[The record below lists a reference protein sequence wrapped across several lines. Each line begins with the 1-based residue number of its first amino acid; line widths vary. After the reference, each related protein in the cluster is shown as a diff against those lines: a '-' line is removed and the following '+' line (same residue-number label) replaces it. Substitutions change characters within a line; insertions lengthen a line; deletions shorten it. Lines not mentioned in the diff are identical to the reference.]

1 MGMRGM
7 RALRLVLA
15 VVIAVL
21 VLRAVPAYSSHGGV
35 MIPAL
40 AIDPLTPTTLYAGT
54 YGGGVFKSTD
64 GGASWSA
71 SGLTNIYTSV
81 TAVAIDP
88 VTPTTLYAGSIYWP
102 GVFKSTDGGA
112 SWNAT
117 GLTRGVLSLAIDPLT
132 PTTLYAGDDAS
143 GVFKSMD
150 GGANW
155 SSALLFY
162 YGLCGPCGAV
172 GALTIDPLIQTTL
185 FGVTGVSTAYDYD
198 GSLFYTASGRV
209 FKSTDGGTG
218 WGMSTWLDDDES
230 VQTLAIEPRTDPQT
244 PVTVYAG
251 ATLRVVNFIFMSRRP
266 PRSTL
271 FPYTTLFRSIDPL
284 NPTTLYGGTN
294 SGGVFKS
301 TDGGASWNAIGLT
314 GVGGVLTLAIDP
326 LTPTTLYAGTGISG
340 VHKSTN
346 GGLSWSPTGLITWP
360 HNISSVSVNPTSVF
374 GGSLSTGTV
383 TLSAPAPAGGA
394 VVALSADPSNVATVP
409 PSVTVA
415 PGAASADFTVST
427 SLVTGSIAVTISAL
441 YGGASSSAVLTVTLP
456 SLSSLSLNPPSVT
469 GGSASRGAGTL
480 SAAPRA
486 AGAVVAL
493 LSTTPVVATVPA
505 SVTVPAGA
513 TGANFTVSTT
523 AVTASTSVTIWAA
536 NSSTVLTVTLPSL
549 SSLSLNPPSVTGGAA
564 SIGTVTL
571 SAPASAGD
579 AVVALASSNTAGGT
593 VPTSGTVATG
603 ATGATFTGST
613 NSLPASASAVATV
626 SATYTRL

>member
-1 MGMRGM
+1 MRGM
-7 RALRLVLA
+7 RALWLVLA
-15 VVIAVL
+15 VVIAVV
-21 VLRAVPAYSSHGGV
+21 VLRAVPAYSSHSGV

-40 AIDPLTPTTLYAGT
+40 AIDPLNPAPLYAGT

-64 GGASWSA
+64 GGVSWSA
-71 SGLTNIYTSV
+71 SGPTNIYTSV
-81 TAVAIDP
+81 TALAIDA

-117 GLTRGVLSLAIDPLT
+117 ELARGVLSLAIDPLT

-162 YGLCGPCGAV
+162 YGLCGPCGGV
-172 GALTIDPLIQTTL
+172 GALTIDPLRQTTL
-185 FGVTGVSTAYDYD
+185 FGGTGVITAYDYD
-198 GSLFYTASGRV
+198 GSFLYTASGRV

-251 ATLRVVNFIFMSRRP
+251 TTLRV
-266 PRSTL
+266 L
-271 FPYTTLFRSIDPL
+271 
-284 NPTTLYGGTN
+284 
-294 SGGVFKS
+294 
-301 TDGGASWNAIGLT
+301 
-314 GVGGVLTLAIDP
+314 
-326 LTPTTLYAGTGISG
+326 
-340 VHKSTN
+340 KSTN

-441 YGGASSSAVLTVTLP
+441 YGGASSSAVLTLTLA

-469 GGSASRGAGTL
+469 GGAASIGTVTL
-480 SAAPRA
+480 SAAA
-486 AGAVVAL
+486 SAGGAVVAL
-493 LSTTPVVATVPA
+493 LSTNPVVATVPA
-505 SVTVPAGA
+505 SVTVAAVA

-536 NSSTVLTVTLPSL
+536 NSSTVLTVTP
-549 SSLSLNPPSVTGGAA
+549 
-564 SIGTVTL
+564 
-571 SAPASAGD
+571 
-579 AVVALASSNTAGGT
+579 
-593 VPTSGTVATG
+593 VPTDTVAIQQADYFANKHALRVA
-603 ATGATFTGST
+603 ATSTGST
-613 NSLPASASAVATV
+613 ATLQVYVTSTGELIGTLKHYDGNRYSGQFTWPVNPQNIAVRSSLCG
-626 SATYTRL
+626 SATSVVGSR